1 MGIWIVGA
9 SDQLFIRA
17 PSTETKFSKIKEV
30 NSKTPFFMIGPFW
43 THHSIC
49 PNIGF

>member
-1 MGIWIVGA
+1 MGIWIVGP